1 MVKIQVVNNESTKH
15 SISYYIEN
23 NDIYL
28 HTVDIDWDDFKTFM
42 LMLTDFCNKATNDK
56 VKYIRQLVLSDEY
69 NLYRHLF
76 GEFKAID
83 NGDGKYELITEP
95 SNFPNAFITGLGF
108 YDVGDKTYEKK

>member
-1 MVKIQVVNNESTKH
+1 MVKIQVVNNDFTKH

-42 LMLTDFCNKATNDK
+42 LMLTDFCRKATDDEI
-56 VKYIRQLVLSDEY
+56 KYIRQLVSSDEY
-69 NLYRHLF
+69 NSHKHLF
-76 GEFKAID
+76 REFEAVSTA
-83 NGDGKYELITEP
+83 DGKHELITEP

-108 YDVGDKTYEKK
+108 NDVGDKPN